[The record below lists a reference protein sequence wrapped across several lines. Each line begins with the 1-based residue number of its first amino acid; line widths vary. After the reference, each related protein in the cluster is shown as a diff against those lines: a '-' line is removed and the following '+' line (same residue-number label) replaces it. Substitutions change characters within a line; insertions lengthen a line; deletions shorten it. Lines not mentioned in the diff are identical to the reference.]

1 MDLETMINEITDF
14 LIRRNINN
22 KHIETVESVHLYSV
36 YFKILNTVRPRR
48 LLNLS
53 ADISFLLGIEKI
65 EIQIAEQQA
74 NTICIAIPKEKR
86 DTIDFEKTLKSKIF
100 KEYSGDL
107 KFILGQDIKGN
118 MIIKDLCDMT
128 HLLIAGQTGSGKS
141 VFLNSL
147 ICGMITNKD
156 IDFIMV
162 DTKKVE
168 LSLYENLNSLLF
180 PLCANGEQTISAL
193 SWAVNEMNKRYDL
206 LQEKKVRNINEYNS
220 IPKIKKMRRIVIII
234 DELAD
239 LMMQSSKQVETLI
252 CRIAQLSRACGIHLV
267 IATQR
272 PSHEIL
278 TGLIKANLPT
288 KIAFAVSSRVNSRVI
303 LDKGGAEKL
312 LGKGDMLF
320 MSADNQELE
329 RLQGVYI
336 STEKIMEYVDKANS
350 KTKKATKKQDI
361 LIDTIIEYLKQ
372 KKDKTITSA
381 ELEQVFKITEQESSK
396 ILKKLEDL
404 GFVGEYNLFSPRLIF
419 V

>member
-14 LIRRNINN
+14 LIRKNINN

-180 PLCANGEQTISAL
+180 PLCTNGEQTISAL

-336 STEKIMEYVDKANS
+336 STEKIIEYVEKANN
-350 KTKKATKKQDI
+350 KTKKVTKKQDI

-381 ELEQVFKITEQESSK
+381 ELEQVFKITEQESSE

-404 GFVGEYNLFSPRLIF
+404 GFIGEYNLFSPRLIF

>member
-107 KFILGQDIKGN
+107 KF
-118 MIIKDLCDMT
+118 IIKDLCDMT